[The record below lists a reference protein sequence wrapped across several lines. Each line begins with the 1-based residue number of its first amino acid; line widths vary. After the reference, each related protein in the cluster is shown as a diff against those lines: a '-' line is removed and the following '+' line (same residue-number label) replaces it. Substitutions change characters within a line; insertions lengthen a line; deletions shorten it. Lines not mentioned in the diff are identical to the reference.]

1 MFGIHDIWIILA
13 YVLCILSA
21 ILCVVY
27 GIVNW
32 NKGADLETKE
42 LAEESDW
49 SKSES
54 EIEDKL

>member
-13 YVLCILSA
+13 YVLSYLSA
-21 ILCVVY
+21 ILWCCY

>member
-32 NKGADLETKE
+32 NKGADLEPNE

-49 SKSES
+49 SKNES
-54 EIEDKL
+54 EIEYKL